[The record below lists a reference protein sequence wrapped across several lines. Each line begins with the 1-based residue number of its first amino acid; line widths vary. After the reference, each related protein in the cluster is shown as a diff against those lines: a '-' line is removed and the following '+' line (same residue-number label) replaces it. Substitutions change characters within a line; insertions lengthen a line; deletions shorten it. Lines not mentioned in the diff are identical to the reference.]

1 MIPHIH
7 ARTFGSGPR
16 PALAIHCSLG
26 HSGVWRGVAQSM
38 GDGLTLHAHDL
49 PNHGKSG
56 DWDGQGVMHDT
67 ATAMALKV
75 MDDIGTEPIDIIGHS
90 FGATVALR
98 LAIEHAPRVRSVAM
112 YEPVYFAP
120 IIADDP
126 DFGPNYKRDTA
137 DFDAAIDAGNT
148 EAAAR
153 AFNRAWAE
161 GPAWDDIPAQSRAYM
176 VDRIHFVRHS
186 ALFLIED
193 SAGLLAP
200 GRFEQATMPALLMG
214 GATSRWAAPVNNAIA
229 RRLPRVTS
237 HVFDGVGHMGPI
249 THPDAVA
256 QVWHT
261 FLNAV

>member
-1 MIPHIH
+1 
-7 ARTFGSGPR
+7 
-16 PALAIHCSLG
+16 
-26 HSGVWRGVAQSM
+26 M